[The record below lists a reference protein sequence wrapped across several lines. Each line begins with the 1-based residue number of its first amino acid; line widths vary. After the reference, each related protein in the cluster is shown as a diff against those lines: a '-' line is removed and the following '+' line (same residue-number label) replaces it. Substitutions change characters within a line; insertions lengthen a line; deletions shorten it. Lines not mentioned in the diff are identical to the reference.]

1 MAKTKGANMPNLASK
16 DYNQLQQD
24 RLLASVKTSLS
35 SHSRIMAIRVD
46 CRYPDLPSD
55 KLHYGNVGT
64 YSDSDISRFVA
75 SLKAK
80 LDADLSRKEQAW
92 GRKLKNQL
100 SYAWAREIGPKS
112 HKPHYHLMFF
122 VNKDIYH
129 GLGDYKSTESNLGN
143 MIREAWCSAL
153 GLPMQQFAHLVSF
166 PTAPLLY
173 VDVNS
178 PNYTDQVSAVL
189 QRGSYLCKT
198 YSKQAEAGY
207 RAFGTSRLGAGMLRK

>member
-1 MAKTKGANMPNLASK
+1 MPQSSYSHNHI
-16 DYNQLQQD
+16 QQEKLD
-24 RLLASVKTSLS
+24 QTLKSALTAHK
-35 SHSRIMAIRVD
+35 RIMAVRID
-46 CRYPDLPSD
+46 CRYPDRSGDAWPLGQIVA
-55 KLHYGNVGT
+55 H
-64 YSDSDISRFVA
+64 SDSDISRFIA

-80 LDADLSRKEQAW
+80 LDADLASKQKAW
-92 GRKLKNQL
+92 GRNLRNQL
-100 SYAWAREIGPKS
+100 HYVWVREIGPQCQ
-112 HKPHYHLMFF
+112 KPHYHLMLF

-129 GLGDYKSTESNLGN
+129 GLGNYNAAEDNLSNK
-143 MIREAWCSAL
+143 IREAWCSAL

-173 VDVNS
+173 VDANS
-178 PNYTDQVSAVL
+178 PDCAKQVGMVL